1 MAWDWWN
8 SVAWSWEAQGLLR
21 FCGPILGYF
30 FFFFFLCRV
39 ELGHQSLKG
48 LEVAV
53 TLWVGDTGVG
63 GGGGRSWPLRPG
75 RVCTRS
81 IMQTNGF

>member
-1 MAWDWWN
+1 M
-8 SVAWSWEAQGLLR
+8 E
-21 FCGPILGYF
+21 FCGLVLGSSGIVEILWPDLGLF

-39 ELGHQSLKG
+39 ALGHQSLKG

>member
-1 MAWDWWN
+1 MAR
-8 SVAWSWEAQGLLR
+8 SWA
-21 FCGPILGYF
+21 I

>member
-1 MAWDWWN
+1 M
-8 SVAWSWEAQGLLR
+8 E
-21 FCGPILGYF
+21 FCGLVLGSSGIVEILWPDLGLF